1 MDGEKKN
8 YTKEIITSILGVLI
22 LLVLIFGTSYAVTV
36 SDGEDKINT
45 LTLGYLSFNFTEDNN
60 NVIKMDNITPVSD
73 SVGIKNSKYYEFK
86 VSNDYDKD
94 INYEVLLEPII
105 IDIDGKYIKLYLT
118 DENDKAVKEFENGTI
133 TFSNLSDSKLDGN
146 KVLYNGVLK
155 AKTKKTYRLRVW
167 VSDSYDADLENLGIS
182 FKVDVKGT
190 V

>member
-1 MDGEKKN
+1 MTKYEIMFIVQPNLEEEALKKVVKSLEK
-8 YTKEIITSILGVLI
+8 
-22 LLVLIFGTSYAVTV
+22 
-36 SDGEDKINT
+36 T
-45 LTLGYLSFNFTEDNN
+45 LTSNNAVITLSKELGQKEFAYE
-60 NVIKMDNITPVSD
+60 IKKYKSGYYFLYNIEA
-73 SVGIKNSKYYEFK
+73 K
-86 VSNDYDKD
+86 
-94 INYEVLLEPII
+94 
-105 IDIDGKYIKLYLT
+105 
-118 DENDKAVKEFENGTI
+118 NDKAVKEFENGTI